1 MLLLAIAIGFLI
13 LTAFVLIIATRT
25 PAENYLDSE
34 GPIYTGSYAAEAPQF
49 TGRLKVVN
57 WNLNFATRV
66 EQAIEEF
73 QSVDE
78 LQDADIILLQEM
90 DENSIEK
97 VAQAL
102 HYNYIYYP
110 AAIHRRHNRQ
120 FGNAILSKWPL
131 NEPKKIILSDNF
143 RGLKHNRIAVRAIV
157 NLGDQQVAAYSVHL
171 DMVWM
176 LPGQNK
182 TQVDNLVEQVAKEN
196 APSVVGGDFNSWSSG
211 SIEMLDESFGMIGL
225 ARVTQGTGP
234 TIKTY
239 GGVTLTLDHIYANE
253 IFESQA
259 GIWQQPGV
267 SDHSAIWTIL
277 SIEEEKTDE

>member
-1 MLLLAIAIGFLI
+1 MIIAIAVGVSI
-13 LTAFVLIIATRT
+13 LTALVVIIATRT
-25 PAENYLDSE
+25 PAENYLDAD
-34 GPIYTGSYAAEAPQF
+34 GPIYTGSYAAETPPF
-49 TGRLKVVN
+49 SGRLKVVS

-66 EQAIEEF
+66 ERAIEEF

-90 DENSIEK
+90 DEHSIEK

-120 FGNAILSKWPL
+120 FGNSILSKWPL
-131 NEPKKIILSDNF
+131 NEPTKIILSDNF
-143 RGLKHNRIAVRAIV
+143 GGLKHNRIAARALID
-157 NLGDQQVAAYSVHL
+157 LGDQQVVAYSAHL

-182 TQVDNLVEQVAKEN
+182 TQVDTLVEQVAMEDVP
-196 APSVVGGDFNSWSSG
+196 AIVGGDFNSWSSG
-211 SIEMLDESFGMIGL
+211 SIATLEAYFENIGL
-225 ARVTQGTGP
+225 VRVSKGTGP
-234 TIKTY
+234 TIETY
-239 GGVTLTLDHIYANE
+239 GGLKLTLDHVFASE

-259 GIWQQPGV
+259 GVWQQPEV
-267 SDHSAIWTIL
+267 SDHSALWVIL
-277 SIEEEKTDE
+277 EFEEAK